1 MNKKGFTLIELLAV
15 IVILAIIALI
25 TAPIILGVIEN
36 ARKDSA
42 KDKAWGTINA
52 VELAYTQDQIKDS
65 SYQIGD
71 PVTFNDKKASVGTTE
86 VKASGELPES
96 GTVTIRN
103 DGSIIA
109 QNLKFDSYT
118 CSTVKSE
125 TDNTIDPNNMVCVKG
140 DFQVIANGVVY
151 RYTKDKT
158 YAFYHECFK
167 TIKRDIK
174 GINVTT
180 DYSTLGKNY
189 FLKHTIKDGNIIS
202 SDVCFIKD
210 GQMYCLNPYQS
221 MKLKLFE
228 IFGERNC
235 HTTCDTGVNVCVDDC
250 GNNDVRV
257 NLNPGGVFVYDKT
270 GEACEIGLTDY
281 PEGYDGSYECNDTD
295 GGYEEKCGINVKG
308 VWGTHFEYFK

>member
-65 SYQIGD
+65 SYKIGD
-71 PVTFNDKKASVGTTE
+71 PVTFSDKKASVGTTE

-109 QNLKFDSYT
+109 QNLKFKDYT

-125 TDNTIDPNNMVCVKG
+125 TDNTIDPNNMVCVKDDTVTPGPEAFTGTTYNRNVLSGTDVAEANYIKPG
-140 DFQVIANGVVY
+140 DSAE
-151 RYTKDKT
+151 K
-158 YAFYHECFK
+158 
-167 TIKRDIK
+167 IK
-174 GINVTT
+174 GNSEDYNSLGGIN
-180 DYSTLGKNY
+180 
-189 FLKHTIKDGNIIS
+189 FLKHIVKNGKVES
-202 SDVCFIKD
+202 SEVCFIKGGIQCLKGDD
-210 GQMYCLNPYQS
+210 GGTAYETNKTLLLS
-221 MKLKLFE
+221 V
-228 IFGERNC
+228 FGE
-235 HTTCDTGVNVCVDDC
+235 
-250 GNNDVRV
+250 
-257 NLNPGGVFVYDKT
+257 
-270 GEACEIGLTDY
+270 
-281 PEGYDGSYECNDTD
+281 SSCNDF
-295 GGYEEKCGINVKG
+295 GGGINCQDSSLSVSAYNYGYVFADTSQESCKVLSLG
-308 VWGTHFEYFK
+308 AFCRKQ